1 MKFLSGILLAASS
14 LVSLSF
20 IGGIDLSAQTPS
32 NTPAHP
38 SPASAYSG
46 ESSVFEHI
54 SRVYRYAADGT
65 GSREVSGVIA
75 INNPGA
81 VKAFGVLPFPFASS
95 SEHVEIDYIRVRRPD
110 GTIIA
115 TPASDA
121 QELPAEVTREAPFY
135 SDLKEEQIP
144 IRSLREGDHLEYKI
158 RIVRT
163 RAEAPGHF
171 WGEDSFFKPSSGIVI
186 LSEDFELH
194 VPKASFVQVWSPT
207 LKSERADTDDEQV
220 YKWHSSQLLPVA
232 GKTANALLLLDKEA
246 EDGEP
251 KLPQIAWTNFH
262 TWAEVGAWYRS
273 MEGNRVEPDDTIRAK
288 VKELTSDKL
297 TPDAK
302 AQALYGYD
310 SAQVRY
316 IGVAFGIGRY
326 QPHEASE
333 ILSNQY
339 GDCKDKHTLLA
350 SMLQAAGISSDAV
363 LIGAGIAFNEAVPS
377 PGAFNH
383 AITLAHIDGKP
394 VWLDATSELAPYRLL
409 NPLLRGKKALVIP
422 LDGEAH
428 IDTTPTELPFT
439 PFTRFE
445 ANGSLDDQGTSHS
458 HIVIDVRGDDEVGFR
473 EGVQS
478 VSRGQWDELMQ
489 RISQLMS
496 YSGKVTNTDFSR
508 PNDTA
513 TPFRASYDYEREKN
527 GDWEHLQIIPQLY
540 PVVLSDVDEKDPPV
554 MPIELGTPHV
564 ETSHA
569 VMALPKGWSATLPD
583 DVHAKSAFATLDKTY
598 KLVDGSVITDRRFE
612 VLQKKIPAS
621 QWHAYHAWYKAAG
634 LTEGEYYIQLVNVRL
649 SKPPIV
655 REIPT
660 NPAFPF
666 PGHLDVN
673 QTTADLIREATN
685 EEKKKDWHAA
695 IVDLDKAKAI
705 NPEQAFLWSNY
716 GYIAMST
723 GKEEEAKEDY
733 RREIAAHPDEPNT
746 YTLLATIYMQEHKT
760 DDAITVLRSSLEHVT
775 NETIVLQLQSLLI
788 SSKGDYAGAAKI
800 LRDAQVA
807 LTGNQI
813 IRMRLGIALVHMD
826 GKEERQEGEAIL
838 LDILDHSNEAS
849 ELNDSAYELADVGL
863 DLPAAEK
870 ASRQSL
876 DLLDAASISPDWR
889 HPALRS
895 VNLIVSAWDTLG
907 WILFKEDKINEAE
920 VWIKAA
926 WRNSLVSEVGYH
938 LAVIYQKEGRLNDAQ
953 AILNSASHAAEATNN
968 AVVVKLIANLGTDLS
983 AAGVK
988 SDGDVSHPTLDTMR
1002 TYNLPVN
1009 RVLSKGENGATI
1021 ELIVSSKGTESI
1033 SYIDGDK
1040 NMMSF
1045 TNDVKKLNL
1054 DLDIPPQSH
1063 ATIRRRAVL
1072 NCQSK
1077 TNCRLILLSTSDAA
1091 QSK

>member
-1 MKFLSGILLAASS
+1 MKFCSGVLLAASS
-14 LVSLSF
+14 LMSLSLA
-20 IGGIDLSAQTPS
+20 GSSPLPAQATSAASVPQ
-32 NTPAHP
+32 PATT
-38 SPASAYSG
+38 AYSG
-46 ESSVFEHI
+46 ESSVFEHL

-65 GSREVSGVIA
+65 GSREISGVIA
-75 INNPGA
+75 INNAAA
-81 VKAFGVLPFPFASS
+81 VKAYSVLPFPFASS
-95 SEHVEIDYIRVRRPD
+95 AEHVEIDYIRVRRPD
-110 GTIIA
+110 GTILV
-115 TPASDA
+115 TPTTDA
-121 QELPAEVTREAPFY
+121 QEMPAAVTREAPFY

-144 IRSLREGDHLEYKI
+144 VRSLREGDHLEYKI

-171 WGEDSFFKPSSGIVI
+171 WGEESFFKPSSGLIA

-194 VPKASFVQVWSPT
+194 IPKPSYVQVWSP
-207 LKSERADTDDEQV
+207 SHQPVRADTADEQV

-232 GKTANALLLLDKEA
+232 GKSANALLLLDKEP

-273 MEGNRVEPDDTIRAK
+273 MEGHRVEPDDTIRAK
-288 VKELTSDKL
+288 VKELTAGL
-297 TPDAK
+297 TTPEAK
-302 AQALYGYD
+302 ARALYGYD
-310 SAQVRY
+310 STQVRY

-350 SMLQAAGISSDAV
+350 SMLDAAGISSDAV

-409 NPLLRGKKALVIP
+409 NPVLRGKKALVIP

-598 KLVDGSVITDRRFE
+598 KLVDGAVVTDRRFE
-612 VLQKKIPAS
+612 VLQKNVPAN
-621 QWHAYHAWYKAAG
+621 QWHSYHAWYKAAG
-634 LTEGEYYIQLVNVRL
+634 LSDGELYIQL
-649 SKPPIV
+649 SKHTIS
-655 REIPT
+655 IPN

-666 PGHLDVN
+666 PSHAEVN
-673 QTTADLIREATN
+673 EDAADLVRQAVADEQ
-685 EEKKKDWHAA
+685 KHDWSAA
-695 IVDLDKAKAI
+695 HKQLDKAKSI
-705 NPEQAFLWSNY
+705 NSEQAFLWSNY
-716 GYIAMST
+716 GYIAMVDHKT
-723 GKEEEAKEDY
+723 DEAIKDF
-733 RREIAAHPDEPNT
+733 RREIVSHPDEPNA
-746 YTLLATIYMQEHKT
+746 YILLAAVFMQQHKT
-760 DDAITVLRSSLEHVT
+760 GDTIAVLRSSLIYNTDE
-775 NETIVLQLQSLLI
+775 NIVLRLQALLI
-788 SSKGDYAGAAKI
+788 TSNGDYAGAAKI
-800 LRDAQVA
+800 LRDAHKA
-807 LTGNQI
+807 LPDSAAI
-813 IRMRLGIALVHMD
+813 KMRLGIALVHLDTNEDKHD
-826 GKEERQEGEAIL
+826 GETIL
-838 LDILDHSNEAS
+838 LDILDHSEDPGQ
-849 ELNDSAYELADVGL
+849 LNDAAYALANASL
-863 DLPAAEK
+863 DLSEAET
-870 ASRQSL
+870 ASRHSL
-876 DLLDAASISPDWR
+876 DLLDAASSRGETD
-889 HPALRS
+889 HPALLRAS
-895 VNLIVSAWDTLG
+895 LIVSAWDRLG
-907 WILFKEDKINEAE
+907 WILFQEAKTKEAE
-920 VWIKAA
+920 PWVLAA
-926 WRNSLVSEVGYH
+926 WSNGFGGEPGYH
-938 LAVIYQKEGRLNDAQ
+938 LAAIYKKQGRQDDALSTLEL
-953 AILNSASHAAEATNN
+953 AKGTSTGTNAEE
-968 AVVVKLIANLGTDLS
+968 VKKLITDMTKELI
-983 AAGVK
+983 AAGAK
-988 SDGDVSHPTLDTMR
+988 ADQRDLQNMR
-1002 TYNLPVN
+1002 TYEFPVQ
-1009 RVLSKGENGATI
+1009 RTPSKGDNWATI
-1021 ELIVSSKGTESI
+1021 ELAVTTAGTDKVVLM
-1033 SYIDGDK
+1033 DGDNSLMQISDTIK
-1040 NMMSF
+1040 AF
-1045 TNDVKKLNL
+1045 PLNL
-1054 DLDIPPQSH
+1054 KVPQQSH
-1063 ATIRRRAVL
+1063 ATLLRRGVL
-1072 NCQSK
+1072 SCHTSTTCQ
-1077 TNCRLILLSTSDAA
+1077 LVLLSTHDAA
-1091 QSK
+1091 NEN